1 MKSIVKIL
9 ILLVALLLISCGGTR
24 RTASPTEGIMK
35 GVDEDYDPVTAIL
48 GKDVELDLD
57 DDDTDEEVASYE
69 APLAPDE
76 DLIGGDM
83 GVFLPTVTLNGKE
96 EKATYTVR
104 TADHTATTVH
114 ADVTTGQELTLHP
127 GLYDMEFT
135 SKKVAGSVELR
146 GVEIIRGRRLKRIVK
161 FPVGEITLLTSER
174 GCATAKIK
182 IRRKDSGD
190 WLPGNYSTCKPI
202 LLPAG
207 EYVAD
212 KGGTEVTGI
221 VVYDGGKRNIVIRA
235 Q

>member
-35 GVDEDYDPVTAIL
+35 GVDDVYDPVTAIL
-48 GKDVELDLD
+48 GKDVVLDLVV
-57 DDDTDEEVASYE
+57 DDTDEEVASYE

-146 GVEIIRGRRLKRIVK
+146 GVEIIIDLRLNRIMNL
-161 FPVGEITLLTSER
+161 PVCEIPLQPS
-174 GCATAKIK
+174 
-182 IRRKDSGD
+182 
-190 WLPGNYSTCKPI
+190 
-202 LLPAG
+202 
-207 EYVAD
+207 
-212 KGGTEVTGI
+212 
-221 VVYDGGKRNIVIRA
+221 
-235 Q
+235 